1 MYSKTSN
8 YATFFVE
15 DRVQSNDKI
24 TFGRLS
30 QAKKTGKKD
39 QEGKEIYRYEN
50 WGARFVGKAREKAA
64 ALADKTRINLIEYSC
79 HPGYNADKKQCYP
92 YLVVA
97 DFELRGEVAAA
108 DAQPDPVENAG
119 DYAML
124 EDDDAQLPF

>member
-15 DRVQSNDKI
+15 DRIESNEKVV
-24 TFGRLS
+24 FGRVS

-39 QEGKEIYRYEN
+39 KDGKEIYVYEN

-64 ALADKTRINLIEYSC
+64 GLADKTRITLIEYSC
-79 HPGYNADKKQCYP
+79 HPGYNSKKKQCYP
-92 YLVVA
+92 YLVVS
-97 DFELRGEVAAA
+97 DFEVRSGAAQEDVPA
-108 DAQPDPVENAG
+108 NAE
-119 DYAML
+119 DYVVL